1 MIKWTLKE
9 QDMRIQ
15 KANGSGS
22 VSKNNKMTCS
32 NSHKRNHDCM
42 WLQNMK
48 YCHVVMMRKPQILY
62 VRKFL
67 LKLQSYWL
75 LSKDLL
81 YEAV

>member
-1 MIKWTLKE
+1 MIKWTLIKE

-42 WLQNMK
+42 
-48 YCHVVMMRKPQILY
+48 
-62 VRKFL
+62 
-67 LKLQSYWL
+67 
-75 LSKDLL
+75 
-81 YEAV
+81 